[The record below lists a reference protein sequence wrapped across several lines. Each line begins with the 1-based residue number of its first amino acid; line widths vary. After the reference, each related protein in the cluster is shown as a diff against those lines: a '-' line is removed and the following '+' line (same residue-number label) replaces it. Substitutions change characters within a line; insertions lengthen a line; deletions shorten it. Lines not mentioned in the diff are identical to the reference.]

1 VTTVSLPH
9 LRAIMT
15 RRALGLGFNDAEAAL
30 LVDHFVDAE
39 MRGAEGH
46 GVERLR
52 WLAGRPALEP
62 RTQLALTSRD
72 EGLVR
77 YDARGSLGYTALAA
91 AIDAEIANPPAGAR
105 VIVVGNCFPTGR
117 LGYFAERAA
126 RRGLVCL
133 LTATSTARI
142 SHPTG
147 GGPLLGTNPLCLA
160 LPGNP
165 DPAVIDVSMGR
176 VTYGAVLK
184 AIATGSPLPVGAAV
198 TTDGRPT
205 TDPNAIEADTAGVMP
220 FGDDQSYKGFALAL
234 LVEVLCRSLAGEHG
248 HAAVALLAAPV
259 AAPMEAI
266 NAAVGERRMPGEHST
281 QRHHA
286 ARQRGELELPDDLW
300 RWLEAV

>member
-1 VTTVSLPH
+1 MTTVSLPH
-9 LRAIMT
+9 LREVMT
-15 RRALGLGFNDAEAAL
+15 ARALGLGFDHADADL

-62 RTQLALTSRD
+62 RTQLSLLARED
-72 EGLVR
+72 GMAR
-77 YDARGSLGYTALAA
+77 YDAHGSLGYTALAA
-91 AIDAEIANPPAGAR
+91 AIDAELANPPTGAR
-105 VIVVGNCFPTGR
+105 VVVVGDCFPTGR
-117 LGYFAERAA
+117 LGYYAERAA
-126 RRGLVCL
+126 RQGLVCL

-160 LPGNP
+160 VPGDPEP
-165 DPAVIDVSMGR
+165 DLIDVSMGR

-184 AIATGSPLPVGAAV
+184 AIAAGETLPEGAAV
-198 TTDGRPT
+198 TVDGDPT
-205 TDPNAIEADTAGVMP
+205 TDPKAIETDTAGVMP
-220 FGDDQSYKGFALAL
+220 FGDDQAYKGFALAL
-234 LVEVLCRSLAGEHG
+234 LVEVLCQSLAGARG

-259 AAPMEAI
+259 AAPMDGI
-266 NAAVGERRMPGEHST
+266 AAAAGNRRMPGEHSSHRY
-281 QRHHA
+281 QA
-286 ARQRGELELPDDLW
+286 ALARGTLELPDDLW